1 MLRSCDF
8 LPKDFFFQIDIK
20 EESDPVFDFCSF
32 EDFIAIPEL
41 PIFDYFVCWL
51 LRYVVFWIDIFKY
64 FVNHFLINVILCV
77 DSHMLIKC
85 VNKTPQKGDLSQKDR
100 NINDWNKERRDCNSR
115 IFWARQWRRGN
126 GSKEW
131 GYLSLGEVNLLI
143 IFLFKIWVQLK
154 IAGLVAVF
162 GCIITIM
169 TVPAMLQRTTT
180 TSTTTT
186 TEFLSSETMT
196 TTSTSTIDCD
206 NYNFTTI
213 TKSITTTH
221 AATSTAIQIITNPCF

>member
-1 MLRSCDF
+1 
-8 LPKDFFFQIDIK
+8 
-20 EESDPVFDFCSF
+20 
-32 EDFIAIPEL
+32 
-41 PIFDYFVCWL
+41 
-51 LRYVVFWIDIFKY
+51 
-64 FVNHFLINVILCV
+64 
-77 DSHMLIKC
+77 MLIKC

-115 IFWARQWRRGN
+115 IFWARQWGRGN

-221 AATSTAIQIITNPCF
+221 AATSTAIQIITNPCFEYDCGNSICFPIDDKPHCFKEATIGFLTYDRNVISITVVTLVSVPQIWPIFGDSRARFHPV